1 MLKKRA
7 WTFIIAGLLL
17 LGTLQ
22 AWATLTKNFE
32 AQGAD
37 VQEGWSWLR
46 ETGAAATWDL
56 GALPA
61 GEMPS
66 NTRACEVQIKAL
78 IAPGGDAAPGH
89 EKHMTLK
96 MESGGYAYIFSVV
109 LEDGQAVLGQK
120 NLSRGTDR
128 VALKRLCRTYAETG
142 SLQVSYAYRPTREAC
157 CRNNPDYP
165 HHVGVKADSVE
176 VVYQ

>member
-1 MLKKRA
+1 MLNKRA
-7 WTFIIAGLLL
+7 WTLIIAGLLL

-46 ETGAAATWDL
+46 ETGAAATWNF

-61 GEMPS
+61 GEVPS
-66 NTRACEVQIKAL
+66 NARACEVQVKAL

-89 EKHMTLK
+89 DKHMTLK
-96 MESGGYAYIFSVV
+96 MESGGYSYIFSVV
-109 LEDGQAVLGQK
+109 LEDGEAVLGQK
-120 NLSRGTDR
+120 NLTRGTDR

-165 HHVGVKADSVE
+165 HHVGLKADSVE
-176 VVYQ
+176 VVYR